1 MRHTFEVF
9 CEGHDHRIELHEDD
23 GDVIVEFLDHE
34 DIEKD
39 ALIASMRGTRQMGDC
54 FDVFADVTGGD
65 GKGLSFLLDN
75 EAWKGHDKT
84 ASLLLEAGADPD
96 EQDEYGRT
104 PLHFAARNGH
114 DKVVA
119 LLLEA
124 GADPDAQD
132 DHGRTPLHFAA
143 KSTFDKVVVLL
154 LKAGADTNV
163 KNKDGETPLHK
174 AEQYERHKTV
184 ALLKKYGAEG

>member
-114 DKVVA
+114 DKVV
-119 LLLEA
+119 
-124 GADPDAQD
+124 
-132 DHGRTPLHFAA
+132 
-143 KSTFDKVVVLL
+143 VLL

-163 KNKDGETPLHK
+163 KDKDGETPLHK